1 MTSEAAVVQAVGRF
15 TLRYLRI
22 RPDRMPGLTAVY
34 PQHSLSL
41 CLRSPGGLNW
51 QPGFRV
57 IARASATRSVSRDAP
72 QVSRQ
77 LTVGHG
83 ALRRAASSDHKSL
96 AHFDKTEHRT
106 AYTPVKREG
115 EICMNEIET
124 TGYGSGGNLLN
135 CK

>member
-1 MTSEAAVVQAVGRF
+1 M
-15 TLRYLRI
+15 
-22 RPDRMPGLTAVY
+22 TAVY

-77 LTVGHG
+77 LTLGHG
-83 ALRRAASSDHKSL
+83 ALRHVKLDKSG
-96 AHFDKTEHRT
+96 KTLKFTLRDC
-106 AYTPVKREG
+106 TPV
-115 EICMNEIET
+115 
-124 TGYGSGGNLLN
+124 
-135 CK
+135 